1 MIELYG
7 QLTSVS
13 AVLAGFA
20 ITFLAL
26 LLGHRERNKC
36 LSASVAVT
44 VVAAASL
51 LVSALGWSLIASLLT
66 QVPDPQAGTT
76 AQEFDLSWLASA
88 HRILSYAFL
97 CGLVSL
103 FAMLGLSGWLRN
115 RALGIFS
122 TAVSVGAALTVWQV
136 LQHVID

>member
-1 MIELYG
+1 MTELYS

-26 LLGHRERNKC
+26 LLGHRESNRY
-36 LSASVAVT
+36 LSASVGVT

-51 LVSALGWSLIASLLT
+51 LVAALGWSLIGSLLS
-66 QVPDPQAGTT
+66 QVVDANTGAPAEGY
-76 AQEFDLSWLASA
+76 DLSWLAGA
-88 HRILSYAFL
+88 HRILSFAFL

-103 FAMLGLSGWLRN
+103 FVMLGLSGWLRS

-122 TAVSVGAALTVWQV
+122 TAVSAGAAATAWQV
-136 LQHVID
+136 IQHMID